1 MSLPSLPSRR
11 LLLVAGPRAGKT
23 RLLRQWAAERP
34 SDTRYLRLTPEDRD
48 PDFLAYRLLR
58 ALSPSAEEP
67 AVGETWGQRI
77 ASALNREPNSCLFLD
92 DGHVLEDA
100 ASLPGLVE
108 ALSLLSPAC
117 GLVLASRHA
126 MPALDSV
133 WEAVWGPEHAIWK
146 SQPLLS
152 DLLGLPAPLLAKAI
166 ALMVVGDMPVSPEGQ
181 ELVRRGVA
189 QPKGESLALCESWS
203 DAARRALLLDLP
215 PETWAV
221 VARDLRDFW
230 EQHRWTRQ
238 GEALLAKLPLLPEKV
253 RRDCPLLL
261 EIEGQVRL
269 DVSDYETA
277 YACFDH
283 ALALAPDEQELRLRL
298 ALQRLDACFRL
309 NRPATDA
316 ESACLPEALA
326 TDSAFLRGYALLL
339 RGRGYACQGEHLEA
353 EACWAEAAR
362 SLPETTRDL
371 AMIQVWAE
379 YNLLTSFT
387 LRDEIAAARRCYRR
401 IFTRSSR
408 WGLDRGLSQALLG
421 RCVVTLLDETH
432 PPAFVFRRIPDVPL
446 PLGIRAYY
454 LFYLGNRARHLGE
467 LGLALRFLDHM
478 ERLAAAHHGMTYEI
492 QLARAAR
499 VLVHA
504 QQGELERARAENA
517 SIDLPAFYSGADVA
531 RLYWVHSLLQ
541 LGAYDEA
548 SREMLANPPDFLR
561 VRWDFLRLW
570 LAYVQG
576 DGGLEP
582 IRALI
587 DSPEGRFLRR
597 AEGRILQK
605 LGLLESPSVFKLR
618 AFGTFALTRLGAPAP
633 TWSRHRAQVALALLA
648 SHPEGL
654 QTEELAERLFWD
666 WLPSDPRDSLHSLLS
681 SARKALR
688 PMGGEHLLVTDRGRL
703 RLDAGA
709 IAFNELAEFD
719 TFFRQGQRHAE
730 AGERDLAAFWFTIAL
745 HYVEGEPFENLPELE
760 PHFREALRER
770 ILLARQGASE
780 LF

>member
-11 LLLVAGPRAGKT
+11 LLLMAGPRAGKT
-23 RLLRQWAAERP
+23 RLLRYWAAETP
-34 SDTRYLRLTPEDRD
+34 SDSRYLRLTPEDRE

-58 ALSPSAEEP
+58 ELPPEAPAE
-67 AVGETWGQRI
+67 GETWGPRV
-77 ASALNREPNSCLFLD
+77 ASALNRVPDLCLFLD
-92 DGHVLEDA
+92 DAHVLEGA
-100 ASLPGLVE
+100 PSLPGLVE
-108 ALSLLSPAC
+108 ALSLLTPTI

-126 MPALDSV
+126 LPVLDPG
-133 WEAVWGPEHAIWK
+133 WEKVWGPEHPIWNAH
-146 SQPLLS
+146 PLVS
-152 DLLGLPAPLLAKAI
+152 DLLDLPAPLLAKAI
-166 ALMVVGDMPVSPEGQ
+166 ALMVVGETPGSTEGE

-189 QPKGESLALCESWS
+189 QQKGESQTLRESWS

-215 PETWAV
+215 PETWEV
-221 VARDLRDFW
+221 VERDLKDCWGRC
-230 EQHRWTRQ
+230 RWTRQ
-238 GEALLAKLPLLPEKV
+238 GEALLAKLPLIPEEV
-253 RRDCPLLL
+253 RRSRPLFL
-261 EIEGQVRL
+261 EIEGQVSL

-277 YACFDH
+277 YACFDQ
-283 ALALAPDEQELRLRL
+283 ALAVASEDKELRLRL

-309 NRPATDA
+309 DRPATDA
-316 ESACLPEALA
+316 ESECLPEALA
-326 TDSAFLRGYALLL
+326 MDSAYLRGYALLL
-339 RGRGYACQGEHLEA
+339 RGRYLACQGDHLAA

-362 SLPETTRDL
+362 SLPETTRDQ

-387 LRDEIAAARRCYRR
+387 LRDEIGPARRCYRR

-408 WGLDRGLSQALLG
+408 WGLERGLSQALLG
-421 RCVVTLLDETH
+421 RCVVTLLDETR

-467 LGLALRFLDHM
+467 PGLALRCLDHM
-478 ERLAAAHHGMTYEI
+478 ERLAAAHHGMAYEI

-499 VLVHA
+499 MLVHA
-504 QQGELERARAENA
+504 QHGELERARAEYG
-517 SIDLPAFYSGADVA
+517 SIDRPAFYSGADVTH
-531 RLYWVHSLLQ
+531 LYWVHSLLQ
-541 LGAYDEA
+541 LGAYEEA
-548 SREMLANPPDFLR
+548 SREMLADPPAYLR

-570 LAYVQG
+570 LAYLQQES
-576 DGGLEP
+576 GLEP

-597 AEGRILQK
+597 AEGRILQN
-605 LGLLESPSVFKLR
+605 LGVLEPPPVFKLR
-618 AFGTFALTRLGAPAP
+618 AFGSFELTRLGAPKP
-633 TWSRHRAQVALALLA
+633 TWPRHRALVALSLLA

-666 WLPSDPRDSLHSLLS
+666 WLPSDPRDSLHSLLT

-688 PMGGEHLLVTDRGRL
+688 TIGGEHLLVTDRGRL
-703 RLDAGA
+703 HLATEA
-709 IAFNELAEFD
+709 IAFNELTEFEA
-719 TFFRQGQRHAE
+719 FFRQGQRHAE

-745 HYVEGEPFENLPELE
+745 HYVEGEPFENLPELD
-760 PHFREALRER
+760 PRFREALRER